1 MHYVSTLDVSSRPC
15 EEGEEEGLV
24 CWDELQDEEG
34 HTAEDGCDRP
44 KLRLSAAAVWAR
56 CPLLRPLIQEHS
68 AAQSAMP
75 SAAAA
80 AAPAL
85 GMPSM
90 CLAVDASYEALYCI
104 TRYVRSGVLLCPTV
118 SSKQDLAVCLDL
130 IKLSHRWDMLSLL
143 KEVLNTFQ

>member
-1 MHYVSTLDVSSRPC
+1 MHDVSTLYESSRPC

-34 HTAEDGCDRP
+34 HVAEDGYDRP

-68 AAQSAMP
+68 VTQSAMP
-75 SAAAA
+75 SATT

-85 GMPSM
+85 GMSTM

-143 KEVLNTFQ
+143 KEVVYTFQ

>member
-1 MHYVSTLDVSSRPC
+1 M
-15 EEGEEEGLV
+15 
-24 CWDELQDEEG
+24 
-34 HTAEDGCDRP
+34 
-44 KLRLSAAAVWAR
+44 RLSAAVVWAR

-68 AAQSAMP
+68 VTHSALP
-75 SAAAA
+75 SSTVATA

-130 IKLSHRWDMLSLL
+130 IKLSHRWGMHSLL
-143 KEVLNTFQ
+143 KEVVFTFQCSDCLTLKYDTI